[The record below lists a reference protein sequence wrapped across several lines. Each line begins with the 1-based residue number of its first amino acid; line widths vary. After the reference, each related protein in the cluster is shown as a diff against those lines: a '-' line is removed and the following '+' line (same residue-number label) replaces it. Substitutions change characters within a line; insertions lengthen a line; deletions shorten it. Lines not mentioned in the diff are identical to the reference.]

1 MKSFIG
7 YLRFIFIYN
16 LSIFISYYLTYFQD
30 GSFQTNF
37 SDLNISELQF
47 ILSLNLLASLVFSI
61 LRFLIKFE
69 STIIFYLVTYLST
82 SSILIIFLWAIK
94 FVNLSRAFTLFNFLT
109 FLIISIFITRFI
121 DSQNESIYISFEKDL
136 CDINENFYYADHL
149 KFPAD
154 FLDLTSRLLKTGSLQ
169 GLVFSKDKIV
179 NFSFKEIVEISNYFG
194 INIYELNNDKYKLI
208 HKSTSLNR
216 IIKNLEDAFLLIFLL
231 PISIVLIAFFG
242 LILLIF
248 DGRPIFYRQPR
259 VGLNGRY
266 FDIFKFRTMNN
277 VNLSAKELEKLN
289 EKNKIVFKAKND
301 PRITRLGSFY
311 RKSSIDEL
319 PQIINVF
326 KNEMSF
332 VGPRPPIISEV
343 KQYELKHL
351 KRISI
356 KPGITGLWQV
366 SLRQDNNFDRWVE
379 KDIEYI
385 DNWSLMLD
393 FKIIFKTFN
402 EIFNLTG
409 D

>member
-16 LSIFISYYLTYFQD
+16 LSIFISYYLTYSQD

-82 SSILIIFLWAIK
+82 SSILVIFLWAIK

-109 FLIISIFITRFI
+109 FLIISILITRFI
-121 DSQNESIYISFEKDL
+121 DSQNENIYISFEKDL
-136 CDINENFYYADHL
+136 CDINENFYYANHL

-154 FLDLTSRLLKTGSLQ
+154 FLDLTSRLLKEGSLQ
-169 GLVFSKDKIV
+169 GLVFSKDKII

-194 INIYELNNDKYKLI
+194 INIYELKNDKYKLI

-216 IIKNLEDAFLLIFLL
+216 TIKNLEDAFLLIFLL

-242 LILLIF
+242 LILLMF

-351 KRISI
+351 KRISV